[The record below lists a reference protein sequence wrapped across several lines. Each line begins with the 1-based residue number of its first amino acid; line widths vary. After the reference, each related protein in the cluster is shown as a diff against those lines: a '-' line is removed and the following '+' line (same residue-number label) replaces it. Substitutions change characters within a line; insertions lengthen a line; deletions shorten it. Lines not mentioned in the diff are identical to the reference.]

1 MLGVE
6 LSAPVGVLFEPLD
19 GLFERGAIAWHAEA
33 SLAHEVNVVRVA
45 AESPGEFF
53 DG

>member
-1 MLGVE
+1 MFGIE
-6 LSAPVGVLFEPLD
+6 FTAPVGVLFEPLD

-33 SLAHEVNVVRVA
+33 GLAHQVDVVRVA

-53 DG
+53 NG